1 MAIAP
6 RIILTPH
13 VLARARMRGITE
25 EQIRATVTDPD
36 SKLAARPNAKS
47 GAEREK
53 HLKAFGGRKLRVVVE
68 YRGNDRIAVTAY
80 WKEP

>member
-13 VLARARMRGITE
+13 VLARAKLRGITE
-25 EQIRATVTDPD
+25 EHIRTTVAAPD

-47 GAEREK
+47 GAERKK
-53 HLKAFGGRKLRVVVE
+53 HLKPFGGRKLCVVVE
-68 YRGNDRIAVTAY
+68 YRGNDRIAVTTY
-80 WKEP
+80 WKES